1 MQPTTRNISIA
12 LVAGTVLSQ
21 LLVSSPAQAHPRQN
35 FAKATN
41 VRLIHNNHS
50 KTNNKVTRFAAVKRE
65 NRPTFQ
71 TPALAPLSQYKICNN
86 SSEMVHYSLNEANH
100 SLPAQYCVT
109 WKLRGQ
115 VLLSFDKLFTPGYQ
129 EQTYGLKTGQYVFQ
143 SYGWS
148 KVQQRAGNQPTGLN
162 LFRS

>member
-1 MQPTTRNISIA
+1 MKPTIRNVSVVF
-12 LVAGTVLSQ
+12 VAGTVFTQ
-21 LLVSSPAQAHPRQN
+21 LLVSSPAQAHPQQN

-41 VRLIHNNHS
+41 IRLINHKHS
-50 KTNNKVTRFAAVKRE
+50 KKNNTATRFAAVKRE

-71 TPALAPLSQYKICNN
+71 TPALAPLSQYKICNK
-86 SSEMVHYSLNEANH
+86 SSETVHYNLNETNH
-100 SLPAQYCVT
+100 SLPSRYCIT

-115 VLLSFDKLFTPGYQ
+115 VFLSFDKLFTPGYQ
-129 EQTYGLKTGQYVFQ
+129 EQTYGLRTGEYVFQ

-148 KVQQRAGNQPTGLN
+148 KVQQGSGIQPTGLN